1 MSCTDRRMSQSQR
14 EAIMSGIDVQ
24 VTIGIFIVLAAG
36 IFAGIIV
43 FASIAYRREDRR
55 GSITGPAPDPL
66 CRGARRLTG
75 VGTIGSAGWFLPGP
89 RTGDEAARPTGAGR

>member
-1 MSCTDRRMSQSQR
+1 
-14 EAIMSGIDVQ
+14 MSGIEVEAA
-24 VTIGIFIVLAAG
+24 IGIFIILAAG

-66 CRGARRLTG
+66 CQGARRLTG
-75 VGTIGSAGWFLPGP
+75 VGTIGTAGWFIPGQ
-89 RTGDEAARPTGAGR
+89 RTGDEDARRTEARR